1 MNIGLFTDTYFPQV
15 SGVSTSIKALRDEL
29 LRQGHRVL
37 IFTTT
42 DPEATDGEGDGIIR
56 LPSIPFVSFEDRRIA
71 YSGFDKALKIAR
83 KYQLDMI
90 HTHTEFSLGLTGLYV
105 ASRLKLPV
113 IHTYH
118 TLYEKY
124 THYILDGDLIQA
136 RHVGALSKL
145 FCNQVDGVIAPSDI
159 TKEKLSSYGIKT
171 PIRVIPT
178 GIEIPPLQEEK
189 VDEIRKKFN
198 LSEDEFLFLSL
209 SRLSKEKSLD
219 KVIDAYAKIEPHVK
233 KAHLLVVGDGPAR
246 DELEK
251 QAEKIGANISFLGQV
266 NHEEVATYYQLSD
279 LYLNASESE
288 TQGLTY
294 LEAFANR
301 LPIIAKRNDY
311 LESLM
316 SDNRFGELFDAV
328 HSLEETA
335 LNFIGKMQAGE
346 IEVIDQDALNLIS
359 VERFAEAVHQFYLDS
374 KENKRDSRFKFS
386 DIIISRIKGLI
397 RDVVLGPNQVNN
409 VLLEQGKKLRKED
422 R

>member
-1 MNIGLFTDTYFPQV
+1 MKIGLFTDTYFPQV

-29 LRQGHRVL
+29 LRQGHQVL

-42 DPEATDGEGDGIIR
+42 DPEATDGEEDGIIR

-83 KYQLDMI
+83 KYQLDMV

-145 FCNQVDGVIAPSDI
+145 FCNQVDGVVTPSLM
-159 TKEKLSSYGIKT
+159 TKEKLQSYGIKT
-171 PIRVIPT
+171 PMRVIPT
-178 GIEIPPLQEEK
+178 GVEIPRMRQEE
-189 VDEIRKKFN
+189 VADLREKFN
-198 LSEDEFLFLSL
+198 LEEDEFIFLSL

-219 KVIDAYAKIEPHVK
+219 KVIEAYTKIEPHIH
-233 KAHLLVVGDGPAR
+233 KAHLLIVGDGPAR
-246 DELEK
+246 EELEK
-251 QAEKIGANISFLGQV
+251 QARVTGANISFIGQV
-266 NHEEVATYYQLSD
+266 DHNEVANYYQLSH

-311 LESLM
+311 LASLM
-316 SDNRFGELFDAV
+316 PSDCFGQLFDDK
-328 HSLEETA
+328 HSLDETA
-335 LNFIGKMQAGE
+335 IDFIKKMQAGE
-346 IEVIDQDALNLIS
+346 IEKIDQSALELIS
-359 VERFAEAVHQFYLDS
+359 VERFAREIHQFYLDS
-374 KENKRDSRFKFS
+374 RANKRHSRFRFP
-386 DIIISRIKGLI
+386 DIIIPRIKGLI
-397 RDVVLGPNQVNN
+397 RDVVLGPNHLSHAAV
-409 VLLEQGKKLRKED
+409 EEIKEVKQED
-422 R
+422 S